1 MTDVRLFEP
10 LVVRGVRLPNRVAV
24 SPMCMYA
31 ARDGHATDY
40 HLVHLG
46 RFALGGAGLVIAE
59 AAAVAPEGRISH
71 SDLGLWTD
79 AHADSLH
86 PVVDFLHRYGSC
98 AGVQLAHA
106 GRKASTKAAW
116 EGGAPLTPQDAA
128 DGQAP
133 WPVVGPSAVPA
144 GPGLQTP
151 AELTVAQIRASV
163 EDWRAAARRAADA
176 GFDVIELHGG
186 HGYLLHAF
194 QSPISNLR
202 QDEYGGSAEARMRY
216 PLEVAAAVR
225 EAIGPDRGLFYRVS
239 VVDGVA
245 GGLTLQDSIALSERL
260 HEVGV
265 DLIDT
270 SSGGVVTDRAIDTRV
285 RRGFAFHAPY
295 SGPLRTALGGMPVAT
310 VGLVVD
316 PHQAEAI
323 LRNGDADL
331 VLLGRTMLEDPNWAH
346 HARAELLEGDRST
359 WHLEAGWAVSARASA
374 IARLAAEGENP
385 LTRYA
390 TGTRDRRPS

>member
-1 MTDVRLFEP
+1 MADVQLFES
-10 LVVRGVRLPNRVAV
+10 LAIRGVRLPNRIAV

-59 AAAVAPEGRISH
+59 ATAVVPEGRISH
-71 SDLGLWTD
+71 TDLGLWDD
-79 AHADSLH
+79 AHADSLR
-86 PVVDFLHRYGSC
+86 PVVQFLHRYGSL
-98 AGVQLAHA
+98 AGIQLAHA
-106 GRKASTKAAW
+106 GRKASATAAW
-116 EGGAPLTPQDAA
+116 EGGAPLTPQDALR
-128 DGQAP
+128 DQAP
-133 WPVVGPSAVPA
+133 WPVVAPSAVPA
-144 GPGLQTP
+144 GPGWQTP
-151 AELTVAQIRASV
+151 AEMTVEQIRVSV
-163 EDWRAAARRAADA
+163 EDWWAAARRAAEA

-194 QSPISNLR
+194 QSPISNRR

-239 VVDGVA
+239 VVDGME
-245 GGLTLQDSIALSERL
+245 GGLTLEDSVALSERL
-260 HEVGV
+260 REVGV

-295 SGPLRTALGGMPVAT
+295 SGRLRAALGGMPVAT

-316 PHQAEAI
+316 PLQAEAI
-323 LRNGDADL
+323 LRHGDADL

-346 HARAELLEGDRST
+346 HARAELLGGDRST
-359 WHLEAGWAVSARASA
+359 WHVECGWAVAARASA
-374 IARLAAEGENP
+374 IARLEAEGETP
-385 LTRYA
+385 LARYSM
-390 TGTRDRRPS
+390 R